1 MMALPASL
9 LATALPLIAL
19 ISSMLTTAELFSL
32 PPFLAAKSD
41 SSTADAL
48 KLRWDPREPS
58 ALREALD
65 PYELLENDIYEI

>member
-1 MMALPASL
+1 MMTALPASL
-9 LATALPLIAL
+9 LATALPLMAL

-32 PPFLAAKSD
+32 PALAPAKRD

-48 KLRWDPREPS
+48 KLRWDPREPN

-65 PYELLENDIYEI
+65 PYELLEND